1 MTPEASAIHEMLGQ
15 YWPFMA
21 VVGLLAAFFIWLL
34 VFLCE
39 ALQNAGRKK

>member
-1 MTPEASAIHEMLGQ
+1 MTTEASAINEILGRR
-15 YWPFMA
+15 WPFMA